1 MSHLT
6 FLLILVLTILLI
18 ATSSYCAP
26 DDPDSDD
33 KCDFDR
39 LLRSIQN
46 SVEPVISPPKTI
58 SNCRFDAN
66 VLPKRFIFLA
76 STTDYTF
83 LSDMFVRSDT
93 K

>member
-1 MSHLT
+1 MSRLT
-6 FLLILVLTILLI
+6 FLLILVLTIMLI
-18 ATSSYCAP
+18 ATGSYCAP

-39 LLRSIQN
+39 LLRCIQH
-46 SVEPVISPPKTI
+46 SRGARDIT
-58 SNCRFDAN
+58 FDDDFKLSFLCKCSA
-66 VLPKRFIFLA
+66 KRFIFLA

>member
-39 LLRSIQN
+39 LLRCIQN
-46 SVEPVISPPKTI
+46 SRGARDITSKDDSGAPNDRIFPKT
-58 SNCRFDAN
+58 S
-66 VLPKRFIFLA
+66 VVSK
-76 STTDYTF
+76 TDF
-83 LSDMFVRSDT
+83 SMF
-93 K
+93 